1 MPKRPHQAVL
11 PLIIII
17 STIAA
22 IILLSRHSGAIDDG
36 GQNVENRQSSDII
49 AIPLQLRGGIDGI
62 AIIDKSNYTICIY
75 QYQGHRPDDERFV
88 LLSARSFRYDR
99 LLQDYNTA
107 EPRPET
113 VKQIIEHNQKI
124 QKQPQQETPE
134 PATSERIPEKSDEIP
149 EKSDEISDK

>member
-22 IILLSRHSGAIDDG
+22 TFLLSRHSGAIDGD
-36 GQNVENRQSSDII
+36 QNVENPQSSDII
-49 AIPLQLRGGIDGI
+49 AIPLQLRGGIDGV

-75 QYQGHRPDDERFV
+75 QYQGHRPDYERFV

-113 VKQIIEHNQKI
+113 VKQMIEHNQEI
-124 QKQPQQETPE
+124 QKQPQQQETPE
-134 PATSERIPEKSDEIP
+134 PATSGKIS

>member
-11 PLIIII
+11 PLVIII

-22 IILLSRHSGAIDDG
+22 TFLLSRHSGAIDDG
-36 GQNVENRQSSDII
+36 GQNVENRQSDII

-107 EPRPET
+107 EPRPDT

-124 QKQPQQETPE
+124 QKQPQQQETPE
-134 PATSERIPEKSDEIP
+134 PATSEKISEKSDEI
-149 EKSDEISDK
+149 K